1 MTVSV
6 SATAQSEI
14 DAAAAYYHSI
24 SPRLAVRL
32 LKESADVMQFIDDHP
47 RMYRRTSS
55 NVRIASLRS
64 FPFEL
69 YYRVRLSGTQ
79 VIRFLP
85 ARIDPETKQARIAS
99 ANN

>member
-6 SATAQSEI
+6 SDTAQKEL

-24 SPRLAVRL
+24 SPQLAVRL
-32 LKESADVMQFIDDHP
+32 LDESNDVLRFIDEFP
-47 RMYRRTSS
+47 NMYRRTSL
-55 NVRIASLRS
+55 NVRVASLRS

-69 YYRVRLSGTQ
+69 YYRVRLNGAQ
-79 VIRFLP
+79 IIRFLP
-85 ARIDPETKQARIAS
+85 ARIDPDTKRTRVAN